1 MWLCNW
7 EIPIRLTL
15 HSGQATLA
23 FMESHLDFFSWLN
36 AWVSSN
42 VAMESCLER
51 FPKMLIDF
59 TGPYLRRVDAL
70 ARLAARS
77 QYLRWA
83 HQVFLEH
90 HWRIGEDS
98 WGPLLTPKVNL
109 VLSRGLQVWN
119 WSIVI
124 DGLVWLT
131 LTCLSYRTTR
141 CLTDWSAQCWPL
153 FWSRMD
159 KEQSRAM
166 RSFEWNNTA
175 TVAIWA
181 IGHQQ
186 GNVLKLTVLCLQLL
200 VELHGR
206 GPWDLRWNRALSIQ
220 KQHGWGAVP
229 LPVGTNY
236 GQMQPLTTRRL
247 QGKP

>member
-1 MWLCNW
+1 
-7 EIPIRLTL
+7 
-15 HSGQATLA
+15 
-23 FMESHLDFFSWLN
+23 
-36 AWVSSN
+36 
-42 VAMESCLER
+42 
-51 FPKMLIDF
+51 
-59 TGPYLRRVDAL
+59 
-70 ARLAARS
+70 
-77 QYLRWA
+77 
-83 HQVFLEH
+83 
-90 HWRIGEDS
+90 
-98 WGPLLTPKVNL
+98 
-109 VLSRGLQVWN
+109 
-119 WSIVI
+119 
-124 DGLVWLT
+124 
-131 LTCLSYRTTR
+131 
-141 CLTDWSAQCWPL
+141 
-153 FWSRMD
+153 MD